1 MVGMGKEW
9 GNIIPKF
16 SMDSYTIQNCISTLK
31 WHQTKPEANWGMV
44 HLKNRTQ
51 NTADIN
57 YSGFAKLR
65 DKSSYPELGIRWLR
79 LKWQVMYSA

>member
-65 DKSSYPELGIRWLR
+65 DKSSAYFQIRLAAVRIWL
-79 LKWQVMYSA
+79 